1 MNNSKNLK
9 QKITNPD
16 DNIFSF
22 SSFLSNIKKRIEI
35 AFKSRFR
42 KNRIYID
49 SSTQTENEEKNQC
62 DFLSENL
69 VCQLEINKNY
79 NEMPMQQPEVNQPI
93 SKFVEDP
100 QFSKIIKSHSQLN
113 SSSSLPLNLNNGLLF
128 EPIYAEGKSPSE
140 LDRPSTAVS
149 YAVTFSPPDSKLLPR
164 KTRTLAL

>member
-1 MNNSKNLK
+1 MNSSKN
-9 QKITNPD
+9 T
-16 DNIFSF
+16 FS
-22 SSFLSNIKKRIEI
+22 LSPLVANIKKRIEKF
-35 AFKSRFR
+35 FKSCFA
-42 KNRIYID
+42 KNKIYAD
-49 SSTQTENEEKNQC
+49 ASTQTDNEEKNQS
-62 DFLSENL
+62 DFLSKNL
-69 VCQLEINKNY
+69 VYQLEINKNY
-79 NEMPMQQPEVNQPI
+79 NEMPIQQPEANQPI

>member
-16 DNIFSF
+16 NNISSF
-22 SSFLSNIKKRIEI
+22 SSFLSNIKKRIEKF
-35 AFKSRFR
+35 FKSCFA
-42 KNRIYID
+42 KNKIYAD
-49 SSTQTENEEKNQC
+49 ASTQTDNEEKNQC
-62 DFLSENL
+62 DFLSKNL
-69 VCQLEINKNY
+69 VYQLEINKNY
-79 NEMPMQQPEVNQPI
+79 HEVSMQQPQGNSLI

-100 QFSKIIKSHSQLN
+100 QFSRIIKSYSQL
-113 SSSSLPLNLNNGLLF
+113 SSSSCLPLNLNNGLLF
-128 EPIYAEGKSPSE
+128 EPIYAEGKSPLE